1 MRHRQ
6 DQDSRVLRLGKSV
19 SSRPRGSLTVEAALC
34 LPLFFLAALLLM
46 LLLETAALSVKIR
59 GAARYAAQATA
70 AAQIENPVVLDR
82 GKLQADLISALGAG
96 RVDEN
101 ILIGG
106 RSGISVDKSEM
117 DPVTGVGFVRWKYR
131 VRMPFPVF
139 GSPIGDYEGE
149 VKFKAWNGF
158 HSAGAAG
165 EEEMVYVTENGI
177 VYHRNPSCTH
187 LALSVTPVSVRDLAS
202 CRNQDGKRYHVC
214 EKCGGQIPETGVVYI
229 AKDGDKWHADP
240 DCSGLKRTV
249 EKVPV
254 SQAGGRGPCSRCS
267 Q

>member
-158 HSAGAAG
+158 HSAGAGG

-187 LALSVTPVSVRDLAS
+187 LALSVTPVSVRNLAS

-249 EKVPV
+249 AIVPV
-254 SQAGGRGPCSRCS
+254 SQAGGRGTCSRCS